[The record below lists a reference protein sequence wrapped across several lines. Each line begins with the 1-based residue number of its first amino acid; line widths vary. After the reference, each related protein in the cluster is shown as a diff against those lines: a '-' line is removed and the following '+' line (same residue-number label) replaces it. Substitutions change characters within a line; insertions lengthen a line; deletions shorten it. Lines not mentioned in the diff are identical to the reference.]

1 MKMFLVFFVAAVS
14 VWAQQAAGDRVNVPF
29 SDPSRPGQLKVS
41 LIQGGITVKAYSGK
55 EVIIETGTPAPGRQ
69 LPAPPQGMRR
79 IVPTGSGLEVDEA
92 NNVMTVSVGPPMH
105 PVSLAIQAPANTSL
119 KLNTVSGAIR
129 VEGIQGE
136 IEADTTNG
144 SVTLTNVSGSA
155 VAHALNGRVEANFLQ
170 VNPQKP
176 MSFSS
181 LNGAIDVTFPADLKA
196 NVKMRS
202 DNGEILSDFDIVT
215 KPGPGPV
222 VENNRSAGGRY
233 RVRVDRTVYGTI
245 NGGGPEIQFSNFN
258 GPIYIRKA
266 K

>member
-1 MKMFLVFFVAAVS
+1 MKTFLVVFVAAAS
-14 VWAQQAAGDRVNVPF
+14 AWGQQAAGDRVGVPL
-29 SDPSRPGQLKVS
+29 SDPSRLATIKAG
-41 LIQGGITVKAYSGK
+41 LINGDITVKAYSGK
-55 EVIIETGTPAPGRQ
+55 EVIVETSGASQRSRQTP
-69 LPAPPQGMRR
+69 PPQGMRR
-79 IVPTGSGLEVDEA
+79 IVPTGSGLEVTEE
-92 NNVMTVSVGPPMH
+92 NNVVNVSVGPPMLG
-105 PVSLAIQAPANTSL
+105 VDITIQAPANSSV
-119 KLNTVSGAIR
+119 KLETVSGTIR
-129 VEGIQGE
+129 VEGIQGD

-144 SVTLTNVSGSA
+144 SVTLTDVSGAA
-155 VAHALNGRVEANFLQ
+155 VAHALNGRVQANF
-170 VNPQKP
+170 VRAPAKP

-181 LNGAIDVTFPADLKA
+181 LNGAIDVTLPADVKA

-215 KPGPGPV
+215 RPGPGPTV
-222 VENNRSAGGRY
+222 QDNRGSGGKY

>member
-1 MKMFLVFFVAAVS
+1 MKSFLAVFVAAVS
-14 VWAQQAAGDRVNVPF
+14 AWGQQAAGDRVSVPF
-29 SDPSRPGQLKVS
+29 SDPSRPGQLKVE
-41 LIQGGITVKAYSGK
+41 LVNGDITVKAYSGK
-55 EVIIETGTPAPGRQ
+55 EVIVETSPANVQRHSQ
-69 LPAPPQGMRR
+69 APPQGMRR
-79 IVPTGSGLEVDEA
+79 IVPTGSGLEVEES
-92 NNVMTVSVGPPMH
+92 NNVVTVTVAPPMH
-105 PVSLAIQAPANTSL
+105 PVSVTIQAPANTSV
-119 KLNTVSGAIR
+119 KLNSVSGAIR
-129 VEGIQGE
+129 VEGIQGD

-144 SVTLTNVSGSA
+144 SVTLADVAGAA
-155 VAHALNGRVEANFLQ
+155 VAHALNGRVKANF
-170 VNPQKP
+170 VRAPAKP

-181 LNGAIDVTFPADLKA
+181 LNGAIDVTLPADVKA

-215 KPGPGPV
+215 RPGPGPAV
-222 VENNRSAGGRY
+222 QDNRGSGGKY